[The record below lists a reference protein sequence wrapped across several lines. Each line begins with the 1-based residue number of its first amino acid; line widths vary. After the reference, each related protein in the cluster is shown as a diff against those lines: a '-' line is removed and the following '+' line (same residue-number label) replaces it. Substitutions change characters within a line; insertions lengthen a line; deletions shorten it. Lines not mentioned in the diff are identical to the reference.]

1 MKSIKK
7 LIMLTIACS
16 MLITPVVATEQ
27 VVSAEILSKRA
38 QKEFDMGNMADT
50 VSNKLGDYADDLD
63 YRMHQGKK
71 VTAKQKRK
79 TDKLIKAYYKIV
91 VKTYPKMNKLGT
103 NAYGL
108 VNSAIDSIKL
118 YKKICTWSKASK
130 YLKTLKKY
138 QKEINKAR
146 KAEIANNSPKVKLF
160 AGLDY
165 QSSLTKHQQKIVEKK
180 NLYLREDDLKKLAD
194 FEHIKIPAD
203 VKVADILV
211 YTNVDMMGPNYVQ
224 LEYKLSNDQTITK
237 DTNGEMDFNWT

>member
-38 QKEFDMGNMADT
+38 QKEFDMGNIADT
-50 VSNKLGDYADDLD
+50 VSNKLGNYADDLD

-71 VTAKQKRK
+71 YPLNKKK

-118 YKKICTWSKASK
+118 CKKICTWSKASK

-160 AGLDY
+160 DGLDY
-165 QSSLTKHQQKIVEKK
+165 QSSLTKHQQKIFKKK

-203 VKVADILV
+203 VKVADIT
-211 YTNVDMMGPNYVQ
+211 YEYAFSNFSGI
-224 LEYKLSNDQTITK
+224 EYKLSNDQTITK
-237 DTNGEMDFNWT
+237 DVDGGIEFNWT